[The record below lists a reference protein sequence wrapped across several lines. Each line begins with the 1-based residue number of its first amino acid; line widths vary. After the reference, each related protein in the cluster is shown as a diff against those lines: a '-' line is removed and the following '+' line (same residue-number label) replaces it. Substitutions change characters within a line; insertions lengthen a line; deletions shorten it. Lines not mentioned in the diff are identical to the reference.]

1 MSDINVQEIYAQLNA
16 PRILV
21 AMLEKM
27 GEVSIPVTQFLT
39 AITEDKELQ
48 IDYNEE
54 DQTFLF
60 KLNTKD

>member
-21 AMLEKM
+21 GILEKM
-27 GEVSIPVTQFLT
+27 GEVSIPVTQFLN

-60 KLNTKD
+60 KLNQKD